1 MDTPDVD
8 RDYSALLAQ
17 ERAAWTA
24 LRQNMKGTEYDPVLL
39 AEWLAVGRQCA
50 VARHT
55 TIDAV
60 LSDDPGVMS
69 RPMPGTPGAEAPKS
83 PLAPAAPR
91 TAR

>member
-1 MDTPDVD
+1 MDTTNVD

-17 ERAAWTA
+17 ERAAWAT

-39 AEWLAVGRQCA
+39 AEWLAIGRKCA
-50 VARHT
+50 VARQT

-69 RPMPGTPGAEAPKS
+69 RPMPGTTGPEAP
-83 PLAPAAPR
+83 
-91 TAR
+91 